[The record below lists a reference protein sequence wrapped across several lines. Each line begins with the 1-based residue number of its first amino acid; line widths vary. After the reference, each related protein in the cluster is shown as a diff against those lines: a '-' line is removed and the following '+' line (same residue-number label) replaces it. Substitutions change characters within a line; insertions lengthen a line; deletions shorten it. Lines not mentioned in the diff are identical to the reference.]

1 MTVKEAQRWLLA
13 RAAERGVEL
22 EVLSTSKHSLTIEAQ
37 NGEVSDVSMASSG
50 GVGLRVI
57 SSGRVGYAYSEEL
70 SEEALSWT
78 LDEAI
83 GNAELQESGSATL
96 PSGGKVGRHDLVE
109 EGLSA
114 TLAEK
119 KGTAEEF
126 SRLLGADER
135 VQAVQFARLR
145 EAQEEVEIASS
156 VGVEGGYRSGN
167 AILLAALVM
176 RSGDSVKQ
184 GYQVDAQRAYHQ
196 LEPGRTAQRAL
207 HKIGRHLGARALK
220 TGRRRAVLEPEVVG
234 TLLSLL
240 AYSLSGKMLAEGKSR
255 LAGQLGERVASELV
269 TVVDDA
275 TLVDGLASRP
285 FDSEGTPS
293 QRLVLVED
301 GVLRSFMHNSSTA
314 ARTAQA
320 NTGHASR
327 GYRGSLDV
335 APTNLVLQAGSG
347 IKPGAG
353 VLVTDLM
360 GVHAGANPI
369 TGDVSVQAMG
379 LELHGD
385 EQLPVDDFAIS
396 FNLFE
401 LLQRVVE
408 VGSDFEWVV
417 GAGGAVGAPSL
428 AVDDLSFAGG

>member
-1 MTVKEAQRWLLA
+1 MTVNEAQRWLLA
-13 RAAERGVEL
+13 RATERGVEL
-22 EVLSTSKHSLTIEAQ
+22 EVLSTSQRRLTIEAH
-37 NGEVSDVSMASSG
+37 NGEVSDVSMANSG

-57 SSGRVGYAYSEEL
+57 SAGRVGYAYSEEL
-70 SEEALSWT
+70 TEEALAWT

-83 GNAELQESGSATL
+83 GNAELQQSGSATL
-96 PSGGKVGRHDLVE
+96 PSGGKLGRHDLVE

-114 TLAEK
+114 TLEEK
-119 KGTAEEF
+119 KGTAMEF
-126 SRLLGADER
+126 SRLLSLGER
-135 VQAVQFARLR
+135 VQAVQIARFM
-145 EAQEEVEIASS
+145 EGQEEVEIASTA
-156 VGVEGGYRSGN
+156 GVEGGYRSGN
-167 AILLAALVM
+167 DALLAALVM
-176 RSGDSVKQ
+176 RDGDSVKQ
-184 GYQVDAQRAYHQ
+184 GHEVDAQRSYHQ

-207 HKIGRHLGARALK
+207 HKVGRHLGAQPLK

-240 AYSLSGKMLAEGKSR
+240 AYSLSGKTLAEGKSR
-255 LAGQLGERVASELV
+255 LAGKVGDRVASELI
-269 TVVDDA
+269 TVIDDA
-275 TLVDGLASRP
+275 TLADGLASRP

-293 QRLVLVED
+293 QRLVLIEN

-320 NTGHASR
+320 NTAHANR
-327 GYRGSLDV
+327 GYRGTLGV
-335 APTNLVLQAGSG
+335 APSNLILETGSG
-347 IKPGAG
+347 ISVGNG

-379 LELHGD
+379 LELTGG
-385 EQLPVDDFAIS
+385 EQLPVDDFAIT
-396 FNLFE
+396 FNLYE

-408 VGSDFEWVV
+408 VGDDFEWVIKA
-417 GAGGAVGAPSL
+417 GAVVGAPSL

>member
-1 MTVKEAQRWLLA
+1 MTVNEAQRWLLA

-22 EVLSTSKHSLTIEAQ
+22 EVLSTSKSSLTIEAQ
-37 NGEVSDVSMASSG
+37 NGAVSDVSIASSG
-50 GVGLRVI
+50 GVGLRVV
-57 SSGRVGYAYSEEL
+57 SAGKVGYAYSEEL
-70 SEEALSWT
+70 TEEALAWT

-83 GNAELQESGSATL
+83 GNAELQQSGSATL
-96 PSGGKVGRHDLVE
+96 PSGGELGRHDLVE

-114 TLAEK
+114 TLEEK
-119 KGTAEEF
+119 KRTATEF
-126 SRLLGADER
+126 NRLLSADER
-135 VQAVQFARLR
+135 VQAVQVARFR

-156 VGVEGGYRSGN
+156 TGVAGGYRSGN
-167 AILLAALVM
+167 DLLLAALVM
-176 RSGDSVKQ
+176 RAGDSVKQ
-184 GYQVDAQRAYHQ
+184 GYEVDAQRAFHQ

-207 HKIGRHLGARALK
+207 HRVGRHLGATPLK
-220 TGRRRAVLEPEVVG
+220 TGRRRAVLEPEVVA

-240 AYSLSGKMLAEGKSR
+240 TYSLSGKTLAEGKSR
-255 LAGQLGERVASELV
+255 LAGRVGERVASELI
-269 TVVDDA
+269 TLVDDA
-275 TLVDGLASRP
+275 TLPGGLASRP

-293 QRLVLVED
+293 RRLVLLEA

-314 ARTAQA
+314 ARTSQA
-320 NTGHASR
+320 NTAHASR

-335 APTNLVLQAGSG
+335 APSNLMLEAGSG
-347 IKPGAG
+347 ISPGDG

-379 LELHGD
+379 LEQTGG

-401 LLQRVVE
+401 LLQQVTE
-408 VGSDFEWVV
+408 VGDDFEWVV
-417 GAGGAVGAPSL
+417 GAGGVVGAPSL
-428 AVDDLSFAGG
+428 AIDDLSFAGG